1 MKNYYMPYNYEG
13 IYRPYVNDI
22 RAGASAF
29 RALNNVNTP
38 LEAHN
43 ANKVR
48 FQTEQY
54 DLANEYD
61 LNTSTFVP
69 RENGVYTLTSSV
81 KFKPFNSG
89 PYNLDI
95 VFLITN
101 KGETEGR
108 DNEAFAGK
116 RSGIITTSETLWLN
130 AGDQVVVGMRSSIN
144 GMIQGDGS
152 TTFSAVK
159 VFP

>member
-1 MKNYYMPYNYEG
+1 MKNYYIPHNYEG
-13 IYRPYVNDI
+13 VYRPYVNDV

-29 RALNNVNTP
+29 RAINNVDIP
-38 LEAHN
+38 LQAN
-43 ANKVR
+43 SANKVR

-69 RENGVYTLTSSV
+69 RESGVYSLSSSV
-81 KFKPFNSG
+81 KFNPFNSS

-108 DNEAFAGK
+108 DNEAFAAK
-116 RSGIITTSETLWLN
+116 RPGIITASETFWLN
-130 AGDQVVVGMRSSIN
+130 AGDQVVVGVRSSIA
-144 GMIQGDGS
+144 GMIQADGS
-152 TTFSAVK
+152 TSFSAVK